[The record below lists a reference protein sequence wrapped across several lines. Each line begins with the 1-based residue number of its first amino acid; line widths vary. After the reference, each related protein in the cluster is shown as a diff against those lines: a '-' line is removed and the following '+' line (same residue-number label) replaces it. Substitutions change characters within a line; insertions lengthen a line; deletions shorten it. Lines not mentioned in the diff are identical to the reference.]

1 MKKYLLSM
9 MITLCCLVNFN
20 HLGYAQNPD
29 YEKYGRI
36 AITVVK
42 EDYPGD
48 QIKEYQYLGRK
59 NISATKVEDS
69 FSFQV
74 QEQNKKFTV
83 NVKVTHDTNKNKVL
97 TITVDSKEQ

>member
-9 MITLCCLVNFN
+9 LISLCCLVSFSD
-20 HLGYAQNPD
+20 LGYAQNPD

-48 QIKEYQYLGRK
+48 EIKEYQYLGRK
-59 NISATKVEDS
+59 NISETKVEDS
-69 FSFQV
+69 FRFQV
-74 QEQNKKFTV
+74 QEQNQKFNVTV
-83 NVKVTHDTNKNKVL
+83 RVTHDIKTNKLL
-97 TITVDSKEQ
+97 TINVNSKKQ